1 MTAYTFI
8 YCDSTRT
15 VAVQTRGALRQACQ
29 SNLKLTSEIGHA
41 AKFPIRIIAR
51 SPVFP
56 FPNHSNNMVHSRI
69 RHTNYVKVKRTEIKK
84 LLSSRS
90 DRVKAV
96 DFHPTE
102 NWILCALYNG
112 KVNIYNYDTQLILR
126 TFPITDVPVRAG
138 RFIARKNW
146 IVTGSDDFQLV
157 FPRY

>member
-1 MTAYTFI
+1 MVP
-8 YCDSTRT
+8 STI
-15 VAVQTRGALRQACQ
+15 TR
-29 SNLKLTSEIGHA
+29 A
-41 AKFPIRIIAR
+41 AN
-51 SPVFP
+51 SPP
-56 FPNHSNNMVHSRI
+56 Q
-69 RHTNYVKVKRTEIKK
+69 VKRTEIKK

-112 KVNIYNYDTQLILR
+112 KVNIYNYDTQAILR

-138 RFIARKNW
+138 RFVARKNW

-157 FPRY
+157 FLAPDMAADWGREYSITIHRRKLPVSRLIQSMVLGRSFLM